1 MHSFQPSRGRV
12 FFEVLCALGMSASF
26 AGAWLQTHATAL
38 LGAAGIAALYGLVH
52 LFDMRR
58 PKSAVAV
65 EPQRVEFP
73 PEAADI
79 VVPMVTAG
87 DPEAAEQPVEGA
99 AVAEPAATRSGEGRR
114 SGGSRKASGRRTKAP
129 KASKAAEPAPVEE
142 ADVPWPM
149 AEEPAVESAIEPGLT
164 VDEEFAF
171 LPEEEAAR
179 SHIEPLFEPE
189 PFARMPRQAFGRRGR
204 I

>member
-12 FFEVLCALGMSASF
+12 FFEVLCALGMSVSF

-38 LGAAGIAALYGLVH
+38 LGAAGIAALYGLAH

-65 EPQRVEFP
+65 EPQRVAFA

-79 VVPMVTAG
+79 VVPMVTAEEPEPAELHVEEV
-87 DPEAAEQPVEGA
+87 DVVEAAAP
-99 AVAEPAATRSGEGRR
+99 RSGDGRR
-114 SGGSRKASGRRTKAP
+114 SAGGRKGSGRRSKAP
-129 KASKAAEPAPVEE
+129 KVAKAAEPAPVEE

-149 AEEPAVESAIEPGLT
+149 AEEADLPEPSPLAE
-164 VDEEFAF
+164 EEFAF
-171 LPEEEAAR
+171 IPEQGA
-179 SHIEPLFEPE
+179 SQPHIEPLFEPD
-189 PFARMPRQAFGRRGR
+189 PFVRMRRQAFGRRGR

>member
-1 MHSFQPSRGRV
+1 M
-12 FFEVLCALGMSASF
+12 GMSASF

-65 EPQRVEFP
+65 EPQRVAFA
-73 PEAADI
+73 PEAAVV

-87 DPEAAEQPVEGA
+87 VPEAAEPNVEEV
-99 AVAEPAATRSGEGRR
+99 AVAEPAAPRSGDGRR
-114 SGGSRKASGRRTKAP
+114 SGSRKGSGRRTKAP
-129 KASKAAEPAPVEE
+129 KMAKAAEPARVEE

-149 AEEPAVESAIEPGLT
+149 AEEADLREPALQA
-164 VDEEFAF
+164 DEEFAPI
-171 LPEEEAAR
+171 PEEEPAQP
-179 SHIEPLFEPE
+179 HIEPLFEPE
-189 PFARMPRQAFGRRGR
+189 PFVRMPRQAFGRRGQ

>member
-58 PKSAVAV
+58 PKSAMEV
-65 EPQRVEFP
+65 EPQRVEFA

-87 DPEAAEQPVEGA
+87 VPEAAELAVEEA
-99 AVAEPAATRSGEGRR
+99 AAADPAAPRSGEGRR
-114 SGGSRKASGRRTKAP
+114 SGGSRKGSGRRTKMP
-129 KASKAAEPAPVEE
+129 KAAKAAEPAPVEE
-142 ADVPWPM
+142 TDVPWPM
-149 AEEPAVESAIEPGLT
+149 AEEPEVESVIEPGLT
-164 VDEEFAF
+164 VDEDFAF
-171 LPEEEAAR
+171 LPEGEAAR
-179 SHIEPLFEPE
+179 FHIEPLFEPE

>member
-12 FFEVLCALGMSASF
+12 FFEVLCALGMSVSF

-58 PKSAVAV
+58 PKSAVGV
-65 EPQRVEFP
+65 EPQRVEFA
-73 PEAADI
+73 PETADI
-79 VVPMVTAG
+79 VVPMVAAEE
-87 DPEAAEQPVEGA
+87 PEATERHVEEA
-99 AVAEPAATRSGEGRR
+99 AVAEPAPPPSGDGRR
-114 SGGSRKASGRRTKAP
+114 SGSRKGGGRRAKAP
-129 KASKAAEPAPVEE
+129 KVAKAAEPAPVEE

-149 AEEPAVESAIEPGLT
+149 AEEADLHEPSLQEE
-164 VDEEFAF
+164 EEFAF
-171 LPEEEAAR
+171 IPDGERAQP
-179 SHIEPLFEPE
+179 HIGPLFEPD
-189 PFARMPRQAFGRRGR
+189 PFVRMPRQAFGRRGR

>member
-12 FFEVLCALGMSASF
+12 FFEVLCALGMSASL
-26 AGAWLQTHATAL
+26 AGAWQQAHATAL

-65 EPQRVEFP
+65 EPQRVAFA

-79 VVPMVTAG
+79 VLPMVAAVEP
-87 DPEAAEQPVEGA
+87 DAAELHVDEIDVVEAAAP
-99 AVAEPAATRSGEGRR
+99 RSSSGRR
-114 SGGSRKASGRRTKAP
+114 SGSRKGSGRRTKAP
-129 KASKAAEPAPVEE
+129 KAAKGAEPARVEE

-149 AEEPAVESAIEPGLT
+149 AEEADLPEPSPLAE
-164 VDEEFAF
+164 EEFAF
-171 LPEEEAAR
+171 IPEEEATQP
-179 SHIEPLFEPE
+179 HIEPLFEPE
-189 PFARMPRQAFGRRGR
+189 PFVRMPRQAFGRRGQ

>member
-26 AGAWLQTHATAL
+26 AGAWLQTQATAL

-58 PKSAVAV
+58 PKSAMEV
-65 EPQRVEFP
+65 EPQRVEFA

-87 DPEAAEQPVEGA
+87 VPEAAELAVEEA
-99 AVAEPAATRSGEGRR
+99 AAAEPAARRSGEGRR
-114 SGGSRKASGRRTKAP
+114 SGGSRKGSGRRTKTP
-129 KASKAAEPAPVEE
+129 KAAKAAEPAPVEE
-142 ADVPWPM
+142 TDVPWPM
-149 AEEPAVESAIEPGLT
+149 AEEPEVESVIEPGLT
-164 VDEEFAF
+164 VDEDFAF
-171 LPEEEAAR
+171 LPEGDAAR

>member
-12 FFEVLCALGMSASF
+12 FFEVLCALGMSASL
-26 AGAWLQTHATAL
+26 AGAWQQTHATAL

-58 PKSAVAV
+58 PKSAAAV
-65 EPQRVEFP
+65 EPQRVAFA

-79 VVPMVTAG
+79 VVPMVTAAE
-87 DPEAAEQPVEGA
+87 PEAAEPNVEEV
-99 AVAEPAATRSGEGRR
+99 AVAEPAAPRSGDGRR
-114 SGGSRKASGRRTKAP
+114 SGSRKGSGRRTKAP
-129 KASKAAEPAPVEE
+129 KMAKAAEPAPVEE

-149 AEEPAVESAIEPGLT
+149 AEEAELREPSLQA
-164 VDEEFAF
+164 EAEFAF
-171 LPEEEAAR
+171 IPEEEATQP
-179 SHIEPLFEPE
+179 HIEPLFEPD
-189 PFARMPRQAFGRRGR
+189 PFVRMRRQAFGRRGR